1 MADPAWGMLIAT
13 TSALGRRGA
22 SILCG
27 VSQLM
32 PFVTRSRRSEI
43 CKTPDFDFLIVNVPV
58 SMLII

>member
-32 PFVTRSRRSEI
+32 PFIAHSRRSGI
-43 CKTPDFDFLIVNVPV
+43 CKTPDFDFLIINVLV
-58 SMLII
+58 LRLLI